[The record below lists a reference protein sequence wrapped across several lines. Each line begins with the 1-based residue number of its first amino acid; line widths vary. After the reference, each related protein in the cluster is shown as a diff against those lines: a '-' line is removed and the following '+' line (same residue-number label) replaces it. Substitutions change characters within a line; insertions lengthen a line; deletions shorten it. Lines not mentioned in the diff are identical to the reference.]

1 MSSGQKLDFN
11 FRYRP
16 NVDSPD
22 GMLIRYLQKYKP
34 IERKHLI
41 LKALRAFYL
50 VAAYS
55 ELGNFDDL
63 EQLETF
69 VGQLRKTYTQNYD
82 DVHDLSIDI
91 NLSIGSSASSYFS
104 SMPSSGDEDEDE
116 DDDDE
121 DDDDDDDKD
130 DDDED
135 DWD

>member
-1 MSSGQKLDFN
+1 MSSNQKLDFN

-34 IERKHLI
+34 IERKYLI

-50 VAAYS
+50 VAAYA
-55 ELGNFDDL
+55 ELGDFDDL

-82 DVHDLSIDI
+82 DLHNLSIDI
-91 NLSIGSSASSYFS
+91 NLSIGSSASGFIS
-104 SMPSSGDEDEDE
+104 SMPSSGDEDD
-116 DDDDE
+116 
-121 DDDDDDDKD
+121 D